1 MLYTG
6 YLTYR
11 GRDEERQLRLAIPNR
26 EITELFTS
34 QIWQWFRETTR
45 EDAGKLEE
53 FCRAFPE
60 GNASVI
66 EEILKGYLW
75 NSISV
80 RDVAVRREM
89 KENFYHGILLGLL
102 QYEADW
108 RIDSNAESGE
118 GCCDIAIRTPERT
131 GVIIEIKYVEDG
143 DLEKGCKTA
152 LEQIENKK
160 YDTMLMRYGMEK
172 IMKYGI
178 TFFRK
183 NCKVEKA

>member
-1 MLYTG
+1 MFYTG

-66 EEILKGYLW
+66 EEILKGYL
-75 NSISV
+75 SQRTICPGAPCPST
-80 RDVAVRREM
+80 R
-89 KENFYHGILLGLL
+89 LL
-102 QYEADW
+102 
-108 RIDSNAESGE
+108 IDFSPIHTIN
-118 GCCDIAIRTPERT
+118 
-131 GVIIEIKYVEDG
+131 DG
-143 DLEKGCKTA
+143 AQLC
-152 LEQIENKK
+152 
-160 YDTMLMRYGMEK
+160 Y
-172 IMKYGI
+172 
-178 TFFRK
+178 FF
-183 NCKVEKA
+183 